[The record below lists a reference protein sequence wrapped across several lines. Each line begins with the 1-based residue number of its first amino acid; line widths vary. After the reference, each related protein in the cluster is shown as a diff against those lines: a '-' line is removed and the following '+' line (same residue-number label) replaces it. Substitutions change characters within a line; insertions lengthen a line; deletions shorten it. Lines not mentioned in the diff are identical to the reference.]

1 MKTKLLALIAY
12 FTILPTII
20 WAEDVYVRVTSL
32 AEIDTVSVYIIA
44 DSLIGSMDAMKKD
57 KDDNGSYSIGY
68 VRSMDGYYTPAL
80 DGNTKYYYPD
90 EFRLIK
96 YGSNA
101 NGYAIQNLK
110 DETYLEYNT
119 LVSKDSLK
127 TTTILSTKTTWIVTK
142 KTVNN
147 IIGYVLKG
155 ETGGKSNN
163 KTVYKYIK
171 HKSGENFI
179 ATKETTGTLRYGYLY
194 KKKVRVPDAKYTSL
208 YTYNALDFTN
218 TGLTAYIVPSIGSD
232 SIFLKR
238 VAHVPART
246 PLVIYGESGFYTI
259 NTLIDTPED
268 VSKNELKASF
278 DYYNIDTITRK
289 DNKYY
294 VLSAKNQIVGFHLCD
309 NDSLI
314 SISPRKVFLDLTS
327 NSAKRFM
334 PINETATSIK
344 QVVTKIDDNY
354 YNLQGQQVT
363 NPQRGIY
370 IRRGKKIIMK

>member
-1 MKTKLLALIAY
+1 MKTKLFALIAY

-32 AEIDTVSVYIIA
+32 ADIDTVSVYIIA
-44 DSLIGSMDAMKKD
+44 DSVSRMYAMRKKD
-57 KDDNGSYSIGY
+57 TDKGSYSAHFM
-68 VRSMDGYYTPAL
+68 SSKDGYCTPYL
-80 DGNTKYYYPD
+80 TNKQHYYYPD
-90 EFRLIK
+90 EFRLVK
-96 YGSNA
+96 YGSSTKS
-101 NGYAIQNLK
+101 YAIQNIEDK
-110 DETYLEYNT
+110 TYLAWCT
-119 LVSKDSLK
+119 QTSHDSLN
-127 TTTILSTKTTWIVTK
+127 TTTILSDKTTWVVKERTDDGFSGFI
-142 KTVNN
+142 
-147 IIGYVLKG
+147 LKG
-155 ETGGKSNN
+155 FNQK
-163 KTVYKYIK
+163 KYIK
-171 HKSGENFI
+171 QKSGGNFT
-179 ATKETTGTLRYGYLY
+179 ATSKTESQTYGYLY

-268 VSKNELKASF
+268 VSKNELMASF
-278 DYYNIDTITRK
+278 DYYKIDTITRK

-370 IRRGKKIIMK
+370 IRRGKKIIIK